1 MQVGH
6 GPRIRSS
13 LMELM
18 CVERLSALLLP
29 PCPLLIF
36 TTIGSKQTHTQ
47 SLSVSV
53 CLPGSDSAKKKKKRE
68 RSSSTLKITN
78 PALDCDRRRRIV
90 SPPSTLFA
98 CPWPQKAVTYSSVCC
113 HVLFHFVRLG
123 QFSQLVY
130 LASCLPNP
138 CTHTHNIFRLFCFCS
153 TTYARITSPGWRSS
167 FLFVLIFSSVFQIS
181 AKKDLGGVNKRRQWK
196 YSLSRAGPVD
206 VKLFSK

>member
-53 CLPGSDSAKKKKKRE
+53 CLPGSDSAKKKKRE

-78 PALDCDRRRRIV
+78 PALYCDRRRRIL

-98 CPWPQKAVTYSSVCC
+98 CPWPPKAVTYSSVCC

-167 FLFVLIFSSVFQIS
+167 FLFVLIFSS
-181 AKKDLGGVNKRRQWK
+181 
-196 YSLSRAGPVD
+196 
-206 VKLFSK
+206 FSK

>member
-53 CLPGSDSAKKKKKRE
+53 CLPGSDSAKKKKRE

-98 CPWPQKAVTYSSVCC
+98 CCPWPPKAVTYSSVCC

>member
-167 FLFVLIFSSVFQIS
+167 FLFVLIFSS
-181 AKKDLGGVNKRRQWK
+181 
-196 YSLSRAGPVD
+196 
-206 VKLFSK
+206 FSK

>member
-1 MQVGH
+1 MFPLFYNPPQLETWGLKKKEKKVQVGH

-98 CPWPQKAVTYSSVCC
+98 CPWPPKAVTYSSVCC

-138 CTHTHNIFRLFCFCS
+138 CTHTHTTFFVCFAF
-153 TTYARITSPGWRSS
+153 ARQRTRELHRPDGAAVS
-167 FLFVLIFSSVFQIS
+167 FLF
-181 AKKDLGGVNKRRQWK
+181 
-196 YSLSRAGPVD
+196 
-206 VKLFSK
+206 

>member
-1 MQVGH
+1 MAQEYA
-6 GPRIRSS
+6 PRWWSWCASRDS
-13 LMELM
+13 LLFFF
-18 CVERLSALLLP
+18 RLAPFLYLRQSAAN
-29 PCPLLIF
+29 
-36 TTIGSKQTHTQ
+36 KRTHRVSR
-47 SLSVSV
+47 SLSVFQEATA
-53 CLPGSDSAKKKKKRE
+53 PKKKRE

-98 CPWPQKAVTYSSVCC
+98 CPWPPKAVTYSSVCC

-167 FLFVLIFSSVFQIS
+167 FLFVLIFSS
-181 AKKDLGGVNKRRQWK
+181 
-196 YSLSRAGPVD
+196 
-206 VKLFSK
+206 FSK